1 MSISTEKMLQY
12 LFLMEQYR
20 IFVPQRRNI
29 MVLFIISYL
38 LKEQIVGG
46 RNFHSQAQLRVVK
59 PKFMLTNLKI
69 MFSD

>member
-46 RNFHSQAQLRVVK
+46 RNFLFRSDTVKGNKTKIVVNK
-59 PKFMLTNLKI
+59 
-69 MFSD
+69 S

>member
-20 IFVPQRRNI
+20 IFVPQRRNV

-46 RNFHSQAQLRVVK
+46 RNFLFRSDTVKGNKTKIVVNK
-59 PKFMLTNLKI
+59 
-69 MFSD
+69 S

>member
-12 LFLMEQYR
+12 FFLMEQYR

-46 RNFHSQAQLRVVK
+46 RNFLFRSDTVKGNKTKIVVNK
-59 PKFMLTNLKI
+59 
-69 MFSD
+69 S

>member
-38 LKEQIVGG
+38 LKEQIIGG
-46 RNFHSQAQLRVVK
+46 RHFRSQTQLRVVK

>member
-1 MSISTEKMLQY
+1 
-12 LFLMEQYR
+12 MEQYR

-46 RNFHSQAQLRVVK
+46 RNFLFRSDTVKGSKTKIVVNK
-59 PKFMLTNLKI
+59 
-69 MFSD
+69 S